1 MARTSVRSHCP
12 ECIELICTYVTRLI
26 LLFYMD
32 RFSFQEAVLAEYIG
46 TLKSYSRDELVS
58 ELIDVKFGQLEKL
71 SDEAL
76 IVELNVQRRKQ
87 ES

>member
-1 MARTSVRSHCP
+1 
-12 ECIELICTYVTRLI
+12 
-26 LLFYMD
+26 MD
-32 RFSFQEAVLAEYIG
+32 RLSFQEAILAEYIG

-58 ELIDVKFGQLEKL
+58 ELIDVKYGQLEKL

-87 ES
+87 EPEVCNLRTSFN